1 MPIRPITG
9 GLTPTSSRPTDVR
22 LGLRADREL
31 GGVADRELGGVAD
44 RELGGVADRE
54 LGGVA
59 DEGDEDALDD
69 EFAGGDEVWVG
80 RVFRAE
86 VGFSAV

>member
-22 LGLRADREL
+22 LGLRADRAA
-31 GGVADRELGGVAD
+31 GGVADRESGGVAD

>member
-1 MPIRPITG
+1 M
-9 GLTPTSSRPTDVR
+9 
-22 LGLRADREL
+22 
-31 GGVADRELGGVAD
+31 ADRELGGVAD

-86 VGFSAV
+86 VGFSAE